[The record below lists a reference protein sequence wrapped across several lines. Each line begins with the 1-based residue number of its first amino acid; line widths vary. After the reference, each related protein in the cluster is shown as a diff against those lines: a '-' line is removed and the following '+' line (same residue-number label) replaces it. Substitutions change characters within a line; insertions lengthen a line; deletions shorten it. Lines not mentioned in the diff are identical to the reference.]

1 MSDDPLHTAT
11 FTLTRKD
18 SLAYEQAAGR
28 FTPLGVIALICWLGL
43 WGAASLLL
51 PTEWAGQRFA
61 LTSSL
66 LVSISVA
73 IGYVLALLLLA
84 VRQWLRARR
93 RFRRPHEVTVSDWPD
108 RLDLV
113 GTGKL
118 DAVPFSGV
126 RRSILTR
133 THLFIETDDD
143 VVILPRRAFPE
154 EGTVEDIARR
164 IEASRSP
171 RRTRTSRPHRLTP
184 GPQALRSPK

>member
-1 MSDDPLHTAT
+1 MSDEPLHTAT

-43 WGAASLLL
+43 FGAASLLI
-51 PTEWAGQRFA
+51 PTEWAGPRFA
-61 LTSSL
+61 LASSL
-66 LVSISVA
+66 LVSIAVA
-73 IGYVLALLLLA
+73 IAYVVALLLIST
-84 VRQWLRARR
+84 RQWWRSRR
-93 RFRRPHEVTVSDWPD
+93 RFRRPHEATASDWPD

-118 DAVPFSGV
+118 DAVPFAGV
-126 RRSILTR
+126 RRTILTR
-133 THLFIETDDD
+133 THLFLETDDD

-164 IEASRSP
+164 IDGAPKPAPAEVP
-171 RRTRTSRPHRLTP
+171 TP
-184 GPQALRSPK
+184 KPAES

>member
-1 MSDDPLHTAT
+1 MSDEPLHTAT
-11 FTLTRKD
+11 YTLTRRD

-43 WGAASLLL
+43 FGAASLLI
-51 PTEWAGQRFA
+51 PADWAGARFSF
-61 LTSSL
+61 TSSIL
-66 LVSISVA
+66 ASIAVA
-73 IGYVLALLLLA
+73 VAYVLALLLLA
-84 VRQWLRARR
+84 IRQWLRARR

-113 GTGKL
+113 GTGRL

-133 THLFIETDDD
+133 THLFLETDDD

-164 IEASRSP
+164 IEGAAPRPAAAAADRS
-171 RRTRTSRPHRLTP
+171 
-184 GPQALRSPK
+184 SPAAPVDPKPPSA

>member
-1 MSDDPLHTAT
+1 MPDEPLHTAT

-18 SLAYEQAAGR
+18 SLAYEQAAAR
-28 FTPLGVIALICWLGL
+28 FTPLGVIALLCWLGL
-43 WGAASLLL
+43 FGAAALLI
-51 PTEWAGQRFA
+51 PTTWAGARFS

-66 LVSISVA
+66 LVSIAVA
-73 IGYVLALLLLA
+73 VAYVLALLLLA
-84 VRQWLRARR
+84 LRQWRRSRR
-93 RFRRPHEVTVSDWPD
+93 RYRRPHEVTVSDWPD

-133 THLFIETDDD
+133 TYLFLETDDD

-154 EGTVEDIARR
+154 EGTIEDIARR
-164 IEASRSP
+164 IEAA
-171 RRTRTSRPHRLTP
+171 P
-184 GPQALRSPK
+184 GSEPAPAAPAAPVDPVPPSA

>member
-1 MSDDPLHTAT
+1 MSDEPLHTAT

-28 FTPLGVIALICWLGL
+28 LSPLGVIALICWLGL
-43 WGAASLLL
+43 FAAASLRV
-51 PTEWAGQRFA
+51 PSDWAGPRLS

-66 LVSISVA
+66 LISIAVA
-73 IGYVLALLLLA
+73 VAYVLALLLLSL
-84 VRQWLRARR
+84 RQWWRSGR

-118 DAVPFSGV
+118 DAVPFAGV
-126 RRSILTR
+126 RRKILTR
-133 THLFIETDDD
+133 THLFLETDDD

-164 IEASRSP
+164 IDGPPRPIAVEPPNTASDD
-171 RRTRTSRPHRLTP
+171 
-184 GPQALRSPK
+184 PKPPSA